1 MYRWTGKLQWK
12 VTIRGRAGQKPC
24 AESRL
29 QGGCTLR
36 PLRSLFTGSA
46 ALSLSMAH
54 LWKSRRLIRMGTLKQ
69 WNGVRNNVFLSTLLD
84 LDVICLHECV
94 KIKCTE
100 IKNYTF
106 NWRIQIFFQLDW
118 YWIQC
123 NLRHSLYLDNKQEI
137 KHVIHVQCILKSLKI

>member
-1 MYRWTGKLQWK
+1 MWG
-12 VTIRGRAGQKPC
+12 IAGQKAVRWEP
-24 AESRL
+24 AAGL
-29 QGGCTLR
+29 QYTEAS
-36 PLRSLFTGSA
+36 PLVVHKICCS
-46 ALSLSMAH
+46 LSLSMAH

-106 NWRIQIFFQLDW
+106 NWRIQIFFELDW